1 MAHLRRLACPLAV
14 WVISCAS
21 AVSAAPAGAECPS
34 PVAHILRVEHTVEY
48 KAAATSTF
56 AAASANASV
65 CRGDSIRTGERSRA
79 TIVFVDNT
87 RLVIDQNTEW
97 VVLEPEQSGRSLI
110 QVIRGAILFF
120 MRQAGDVQTPF
131 VNAAVEGTEFLV
143 RVEADRTWIAVFEGR
158 VVAENRQG
166 SLTLVPDQTAVALKG
181 QAPRLTVRPDNAVQ
195 WALQVEPILPADSFA
210 RLAEV
215 PESERTAPFYVRRAA
230 LLLGV
235 GRVTEAEED
244 LARAA
249 VLEPAN
255 GDVYALRAI
264 SLVARNERAAA
275 LEQAQEAVK
284 RTPKSR
290 AAHLARAAALQANL
304 RLEQARDELRQVVAD
319 QPDDA
324 QAWARLA
331 ELQLSLGE
339 IDNARDAAARA
350 VTLTG
355 TVCPGENPDARR
367 ARVHALDGF
376 VKLARLDVAAATAA
390 FDCAIEAD
398 PGDALAYLGSG
409 LAKIRQGQLAE
420 GRKQIET
427 AVALSPDD
435 AILRSYLGK
444 AYFEEKR
451 EPLPGGQYE
460 RAKALDPK
468 DPTPWF
474 YDAIRKQTLNR
485 PVEALQDLER
495 SIELNDNRAVYRSRF
510 LLDQDRAARS
520 ASLGR
525 LYRDLGFEQLAPV
538 EGWKSLDADP
548 GDYSGHR
555 LLAETYSTLPR
566 HEVARVSELLQSQLL
581 QPINSTP
588 VPPHLAVTDLF
599 AVERTGPTDVG
610 FNEFNPLFDRN
621 DLAVHVSGGA
631 GGRSV
636 LGDEA
641 TVSGIWNRLSFSV
654 GQFHHDSE
662 GFRVNN
668 GQDRDIVNAFV
679 QVQLSPATS
688 IQAEVRSDDLRAGDL
703 NLLFNPEDF
712 SPDLS
717 GHEES
722 TVGRIGVRHVFS
734 PRSQLIGS
742 LYVGSEDG
750 TSASSANQ
758 IGIIGHVSSSSQTDS
773 WTGEVR
779 HLLRGSWFSL
789 STGLGRFESRR
800 ARDERAEFQLP
811 FPPFQVTVV
820 DQFHDDPHQTN
831 AYAYATADLTREL
844 SVTLGAS
851 GDFYKSRLFGRNQ
864 FNPKVGLAWQ
874 PVPSTTIRVAAF
886 RSLHRALVSSQTIEP
901 TEVAGFNQFF
911 ADTEGEESVR
921 YGVALDRKINVRL
934 FSGGEFAW
942 RDLKVPIELAT
953 ETETTVERFPRRE
966 RAGRAYLYWA
976 AARTVS
982 ASAEYLFEWFGRTP
996 ASSGGEN
1003 ILRLQ
1008 THRIPVTVRYFSP
1021 DKWFVNA
1028 KSTWISQKGE
1038 FAGIAFAPTGKDTF
1052 WVVDAEAGYRLP
1064 RRYGR
1069 VALVMKNLFDTTFKF
1084 QDTDPGN
1091 PLVKPGRLV
1100 LLTFTL
1106 GVS

>member
-1 MAHLRRLACPLAV
+1 MAHFQRLAYLIAAFAIV
-14 WVISCAS
+14 CA
-21 AVSAAPAGAECPS
+21 SAAPARAECTS
-34 PVAHILRVEHTVEY
+34 PAAHILRVEHTVEY
-48 KAAATSTF
+48 KEGSAGAF
-56 AAASANASV
+56 VPASANMRV
-65 CRGDSIRTGERSRA
+65 CRGDSVRTGERSRA
-79 TIVFVDNT
+79 TILFIDNT

-97 VVLEPEQSGRSLI
+97 IVLDPEKSGRSLI

-120 MRQAGDVQTPF
+120 MRQAGDVRTPF

-143 RVEADRTWIAVFEGR
+143 RVEADRTWISVFEGR
-158 VVAENRQG
+158 VIAENRQG
-166 SLTLVPDQTAVALKG
+166 SLTLVPDQTAVALKE
-181 QAPRLTVRPDNAVQ
+181 QAPRLTIRPDNAVQ

-210 RLAEV
+210 RLAQV
-215 PESERTAPFYVRRAA
+215 PDAERTAQFFVRHAA

-235 GRVTEAEED
+235 GRVAEAEED

-255 GDVYALRAI
+255 GDVYALRAM
-264 SLVARNERAAA
+264 SLVARNQRTEA
-275 LEQAQEAVK
+275 LDQAQEAVK
-284 RTPKSR
+284 RTPKSP
-290 AAHLARAAALQANL
+290 AAHLALAAALQANL
-304 RLEQARDELRQVVAD
+304 QLDAARDELRQVVAD

-339 IDNARDAAARA
+339 VGEARDAAARA
-350 VTLTG
+350 VALTG
-355 TVCPGENPDARR
+355 TVCAGEHPDPAR
-367 ARVHALDGF
+367 ARVHAVDGF
-376 VKLARLDVAAATAA
+376 VALARLDLAAATAA
-390 FDCAIEAD
+390 FDCAVKAD
-398 PGDALAYLGSG
+398 PGEALARLGNG
-409 LAKIRQGQLAE
+409 LARIRDGHLAE
-420 GRKQIET
+420 GREQIEI

-510 LLDQDRAARS
+510 LLDQDLAARS

-555 LLAETYSTLPR
+555 LLAETYSALPR
-566 HEVARVSELLQSQLL
+566 HEVARVSELLQAQLL
-581 QPINSTP
+581 QPLNLTP
-588 VPPHLAVTDLF
+588 VPPHLAETDLF
-599 AVERTGPTDVG
+599 VVERTGPTDVG
-610 FNEFNPLFDRN
+610 FNEFNPLFNRN
-621 DLAVHVSGGA
+621 DIAVHVSGGA

-654 GQFHHDSE
+654 GQFHYDSD
-662 GFRVNN
+662 GFRDNN

-679 QVQLSPATS
+679 QMQLSHATS
-688 IQAEVRSDDLRAGDL
+688 IQAEVRSEDFQAGDL

-712 SPDLS
+712 SPDLTN
-717 GHEES
+717 HDES
-722 TVGRIGVRHVFS
+722 TVGRLGLRHVFS
-734 PRSQLIGS
+734 PKSQLIAS
-742 LYVGSEDG
+742 VYVGSQD
-750 TSASSANQ
+750 TASAGSANDL
-758 IGIIGHVSSSSQTDS
+758 GIIGHLSSSAQTDS
-773 WTGEVR
+773 WTAEVR
-779 HLLRGSWFSL
+779 HLLQGRHFTL
-789 STGLGRFESRR
+789 DTGIGQFQSRR
-800 ARDERAEFQLP
+800 DRDERAEFELP
-811 FPPFQVTVV
+811 FPPFQVTVL
-820 DQFHDDPHQTN
+820 DQFHDDPRQTN
-831 AYAYATADLTREL
+831 LYGYATVDLRRDVSLTFGG
-844 SVTLGAS
+844 SA
-851 GDFYKSRLFGRNQ
+851 DFYTSRLFERNQ
-864 FNPKVGLAWQ
+864 FNPKFGVAWR
-874 PVPSTTIRVAAF
+874 PVPSTTVRLAAF
-886 RSLHRALVSSQTIEP
+886 RTLHRALVSSQTIEP

-911 ADTEGEESVR
+911 ADAEGEETVR
-921 YGVALDRKINVRL
+921 YGAALDRKINARL
-934 FSGGEFAW
+934 FAGGEFAW

-966 RAGRAYLYWA
+966 RAGRAYVYWTPA
-976 AARTVS
+976 PTVS
-982 ASAEYLFEWFGRTP
+982 ATAEYLFEWFARTP
-996 ASSGGEN
+996 GSAGSEN
-1003 ILRLQ
+1003 ILRLR
-1008 THRIPVTVRYFSP
+1008 TDRVPFSLRYFSP
-1021 DKWFVNA
+1021 RQWFVNA
-1028 KSTWISQKGE
+1028 KTTWIHQKGE
-1038 FAGIAFAPTGKDTF
+1038 FADLAFAPTGEDNF

-1100 LLTFTL
+1100 LVTFTL